1 MTPVLYA
8 AVDAATIHAATSV
21 ALDASALYWSI
32 DALQST
38 TAMIA
43 AEVPAEVAIVATV
56 EAVAHTD
63 TSAVVGN
70 TVISSEYTSV
80 IPATSTVYMP
90 AVSTAVG
97 PVEVR
102 TTEVEVG
109 AMGITGINTEVP
121 VACVPV

>member
-1 MTPVLYA
+1 MTSVLYA
-8 AVDAATIHAATSV
+8 AVDAATIDAATSV
-21 ALDASALYWSI
+21 ALDASALSRGI
-32 DALQST
+32 DALQSA

-80 IPATSTVYMP
+80 IPATSAVYMP
-90 AVSTAVG
+90 AVSAAVG

-121 VACVPV
+121 VACVPI